1 MKIVSIVGAR
11 PEFVQVAVLSGILRK
26 RHEEVLVH
34 TGQHYDER
42 MSDSFFE
49 QLGIP
54 QPDVN
59 LGTKARGSSA
69 QTAEMLAGL
78 AEVIAKAAPDL
89 VIVRGDTNST
99 LAGAIA
105 AKQLLLPLAHIEGG
119 MRSYD
124 RTMPEEINRVVADH
138 ISDIALVTDA
148 AARERLA
155 KEGVR
160 GNVHVCGD
168 VMYDVFLRARD
179 QARAQLGPRLRAL
192 TEEPYDLLTLHRA
205 ENTDD
210 RERLQAIVAGF
221 ADAPRRVIFPV
232 HPRTAARLA
241 EFGLTLP
248 ATVCAIEPL
257 GYLDIVALE
266 CGAHAILT
274 DSGGVQREAYFAEVP
289 CVTLRDTTEWT
300 NTVEA
305 GWNRLVGADTA
316 AIATALRA
324 DYARPLAHPPLF
336 GTGDAA
342 ERIVRALELPATL
355 ALVANARATRA
366 ARGYATSAVERTG
379 TRTTTDASMR

>member
-11 PEFVQVAVLSGILRK
+11 PEFVQVAVLSSALRR

-42 MSDSFFE
+42 MSEGFFE

-78 AEVIAKAAPDL
+78 AEVIARVAPDL

-138 ISDIALVTDA
+138 ISDVALVTDE

-155 KEGVR
+155 REGVHD
-160 GNVHVCGD
+160 NVHVCGD

-179 QARAQLGPRLRAL
+179 QARAQLGARLRAL
-192 TEEPYDLLTLHRA
+192 TQEPYDLLTLHRA

-248 ATVCAIEPL
+248 GAVCAIEPL

-266 CGAHAILT
+266 CGAHAIFT

-300 NTVEA
+300 NTVDA
-305 GWNRLVGADTA
+305 GWNRLVGANTA
-316 AIATALRA
+316 RIATALRTEHV
-324 DYARPLAHPPLF
+324 RPPAHPPLF

-342 ERIVRALELPATL
+342 ERIVRTLELPATL
-355 ALVANARATRA
+355 SLVADARATRA

-379 TRTTTDASMR
+379 TRTTTDASIR